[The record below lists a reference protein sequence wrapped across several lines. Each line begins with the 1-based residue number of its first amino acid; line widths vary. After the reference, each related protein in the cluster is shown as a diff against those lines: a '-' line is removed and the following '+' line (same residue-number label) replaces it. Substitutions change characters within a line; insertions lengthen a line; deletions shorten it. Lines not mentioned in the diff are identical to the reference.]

1 MMTGARA
8 SDIRVG
14 IWLVVFLVCAAFPA
28 FAGEVR
34 EARSRN
40 CDAWIEGTRKMIE
53 SKPVHR
59 WRDVAIAAVA
69 RACDGVP
76 ASLRSAAAAYGKA
89 RSDEVRAQA
98 LAHGAATVL
107 KANCLV
113 SAPENFADSLIAT
126 CPLPIGEERRPSP
139 KALGYMR
146 AAEYVFLN
154 ALMTSLMAADAYTD
168 TAHRIVLDFV
178 LSSANMGEARKKKSL
193 PHGR

>member
-1 MMTGARA
+1 M
-8 SDIRVG
+8 
-14 IWLVVFLVCAAFPA
+14 WLVVLLICAAFPA
-28 FAGEVR
+28 FAGEVH

-40 CDAWIEGTRKMIE
+40 CDAWIEGTRKKIE

-59 WRDVAIAAVA
+59 WRDLAIAAVA
-69 RACDGVP
+69 HACDGVP

-89 RSDEVRAQA
+89 RSDEARAQA
-98 LAHGAATVL
+98 LARGAATVL

-113 SAPENFADSLIAT
+113 SAPDDFADSLVAT

-139 KALGYMR
+139 KALGFMR
-146 AAEYVFLN
+146 VAEYVFLN

-178 LSSANMGEARKKKSL
+178 LSSANIGEARKKKSR

>member
-1 MMTGARA
+1 M
-8 SDIRVG
+8 
-14 IWLVVFLVCAAFPA
+14 WLVAFLVCAAFPA
-28 FAGEVR
+28 FAGEVH
-34 EARSRN
+34 EAPSKN
-40 CDAWIEGTRKMIE
+40 CDAWIEGARKKIE

-59 WRDVAIAAVA
+59 WRDEAIAAVA
-69 RACDGVP
+69 RACDDVP
-76 ASLRSAAAAYGKA
+76 ASLRLAAAAYGKA
-89 RSDEVRAQA
+89 RSDEARSQA

-113 SAPENFADSLIAT
+113 SAPDDFADSLVAT

-139 KALGYMR
+139 KALGFMR

-178 LSSANMGEARKKKSL
+178 LSSANIGEVRKKKSL